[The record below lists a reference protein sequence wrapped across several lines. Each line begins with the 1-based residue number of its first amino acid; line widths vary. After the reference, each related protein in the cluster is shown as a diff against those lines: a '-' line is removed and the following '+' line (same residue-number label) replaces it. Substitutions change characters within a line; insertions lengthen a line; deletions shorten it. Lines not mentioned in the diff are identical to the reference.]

1 MGKYRTKLTSKIIRS
16 CGENVNV
23 EKGASFTPE
32 LFIGDNSGIGINSEI
47 YGPVFIGNNVLMGP
61 EVIIYTQNHSYSK
74 KSVLIRN
81 QGYDDYKKVVIE
93 DDVWIGRRAMIKP
106 GSHIGKGAVFAAG
119 SVVSG
124 NVPEYAVVGGVPAKV
139 IKYRKWGLSMKRLL
153 CIISCMNTGGAET
166 FLMKMFRY
174 IDRYLYMMDFCVI
187 S

>member
-1 MGKYRTKLTSKIIRS
+1 MGGKYRTKLTSKIIRS

-32 LFIGDNSGIGINSEI
+32 LVIGDNSGIGINSEI

-93 DDVWIGRRAMIKP
+93 DDVWIGRRAMIMP
-106 GSHIGKGAVFAAG
+106 GSHIGKGAVIAAG

-139 IKYRKWGLSMKRLL
+139 IKYRK
-153 CIISCMNTGGAET
+153 
-166 FLMKMFRY
+166 
-174 IDRYLYMMDFCVI
+174 
-187 S
+187 

>member
-1 MGKYRTKLTSKIIRS
+1 MGGKYRTKLTSKIIRS

-32 LFIGDNSGIGINSEI
+32 LVVGNNSGIGINSEI

-93 DDVWIGRRAMIKP
+93 DDVWIGRRAMIMP
-106 GSHIGKGAVFAAG
+106 GSHIGKGAVIAAG
-119 SVVSG
+119 AVVSG

-139 IKYRKWGLSMKRLL
+139 IKYRK
-153 CIISCMNTGGAET
+153 
-166 FLMKMFRY
+166 
-174 IDRYLYMMDFCVI
+174 
-187 S
+187 

>member
-1 MGKYRTKLTSKIIRS
+1 MIICQRLSILSGGVVRTKLTSKIIRS

-32 LFIGDNSGIGINSEI
+32 LVVGNNSGIGINSEI

-74 KSVLIRN
+74 KSILIRN

-93 DDVWIGRRAMIKP
+93 DDVWIGRRAMIMP
-106 GSHIGKGAVFAAG
+106 GSHIGKGAVIAAG
-119 SVVSG
+119 AVVSG

-139 IKYRKWGLSMKRLL
+139 IKYRK
-153 CIISCMNTGGAET
+153 
-166 FLMKMFRY
+166 
-174 IDRYLYMMDFCVI
+174 
-187 S
+187 

>member
-1 MGKYRTKLTSKIIRS
+1 MGGGKYRTKLTSKIIRS

-32 LFIGDNSGIGINSEI
+32 LVIGDNSGIGINSEI

-93 DDVWIGRRAMIKP
+93 DDVWIGRRAMIMP
-106 GSHIGKGAVFAAG
+106 GSHIGKGAVIAAG

-139 IKYRKWGLSMKRLL
+139 IKYRK
-153 CIISCMNTGGAET
+153 
-166 FLMKMFRY
+166 
-174 IDRYLYMMDFCVI
+174 
-187 S
+187 

>member
-1 MGKYRTKLTSKIIRS
+1 MIICQRLSILSGGGEKYRTKLTSKIIRS

-32 LFIGDNSGIGINSEI
+32 LVVGNNSGIGINSEI

-93 DDVWIGRRAMIKP
+93 DDVWIGRRAMIMP
-106 GSHIGKGAVFAAG
+106 GSHIGKGAVIAAG
-119 SVVSG
+119 AVVSG
-124 NVPEYAVVGGVPAKV
+124 NVPEYAVVGGVPAKI
-139 IKYRKWGLSMKRLL
+139 IKYRK
-153 CIISCMNTGGAET
+153 
-166 FLMKMFRY
+166 
-174 IDRYLYMMDFCVI
+174 
-187 S
+187 

>member
-1 MGKYRTKLTSKIIRS
+1 MGGKYRTKLTSKIIRS

-32 LFIGDNSGIGINSEI
+32 LVIGDNSGIGINSEI

-93 DDVWIGRRAMIKP
+93 DDVWIGRRAMIMP
-106 GSHIGKGAVFAAG
+106 GSHIGKGAVIAAG
-119 SVVSG
+119 AVVSG

-139 IKYRKWGLSMKRLL
+139 IKYRK
-153 CIISCMNTGGAET
+153 
-166 FLMKMFRY
+166 
-174 IDRYLYMMDFCVI
+174 
-187 S
+187 

>member
-1 MGKYRTKLTSKIIRS
+1 MWTLNKKIIYVFYKMTGDHLPKTQHFKWGGKYRTKLTSKIIRS

-32 LFIGDNSGIGINSEI
+32 LVIGDNSGIGINSEI

-93 DDVWIGRRAMIKP
+93 DDVWIGRRAMIMP
-106 GSHIGKGAVFAAG
+106 GSHIGKGAVIAAG

-139 IKYRKWGLSMKRLL
+139 IKYRK
-153 CIISCMNTGGAET
+153 
-166 FLMKMFRY
+166 
-174 IDRYLYMMDFCVI
+174 
-187 S
+187 

>member
-1 MGKYRTKLTSKIIRS
+1 MIICQRLSILSGGGKYRTKLTSKIIRS

-32 LFIGDNSGIGINSEI
+32 LVIGDNSGIGINSEI

-93 DDVWIGRRAMIKP
+93 DDVWIGRRAMIMP
-106 GSHIGKGAVFAAG
+106 GSHIGKGAVIAAG
-119 SVVSG
+119 AVVSG

-139 IKYRKWGLSMKRLL
+139 IKYRK
-153 CIISCMNTGGAET
+153 
-166 FLMKMFRY
+166 
-174 IDRYLYMMDFCVI
+174 
-187 S
+187 

>member
-1 MGKYRTKLTSKIIRS
+1 MIICQRLSILSGGKYRTKLTSKIIRS

-32 LFIGDNSGIGINSEI
+32 LVIGDNSGIGINSEI

-93 DDVWIGRRAMIKP
+93 DDVWIGRRAMIMP
-106 GSHIGKGAVFAAG
+106 GSHIGKGAVIAAG
-119 SVVSG
+119 AVVSG

-139 IKYRKWGLSMKRLL
+139 IKYRK
-153 CIISCMNTGGAET
+153 
-166 FLMKMFRY
+166 
-174 IDRYLYMMDFCVI
+174 
-187 S
+187 